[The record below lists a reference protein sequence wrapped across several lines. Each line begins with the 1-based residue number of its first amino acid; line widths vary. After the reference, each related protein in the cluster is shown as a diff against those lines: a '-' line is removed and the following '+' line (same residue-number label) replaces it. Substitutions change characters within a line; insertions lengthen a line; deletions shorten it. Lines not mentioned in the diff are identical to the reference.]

1 MNSASPG
8 FALRLRHLAL
18 GAALAVATGS
28 VLAAPADRVLLPRD
42 TRPISYDIAVEP
54 DAPTLTFKGSV
65 AIRLEVVTATERI
78 VLNCADL
85 VIDRAVP
92 AGTAAAPVISYDEK
106 AQTAAFTFPAPLPPG
121 TYTLALDYHGRIY
134 QQSSGLFALDYDTA
148 HGKERA
154 LFTQFENS
162 DARRFVPCWDEP
174 AQKATFALTAT
185 VPAGLLAISNTPI
198 AATDALPDGRQRV
211 HFARTPK
218 MASYLLFFGL
228 GDLERIHRDVDG
240 VDVGVVVK
248 RGSAAAAQYALDTAS
263 AILPYYNE
271 YFGLRYPL
279 PKLDLI
285 AGPGT
290 SQFFSAM
297 ENWGAIFY
305 FEKSLLFDPKISSEN
320 DKRWIHI
327 VIAHEMS
334 HQWFGDLVTMDWWD
348 DLWLNEGF
356 ASWMQQKAT
365 DHFHPEW
372 KVWLDALSSKAGAMQ
387 IDARDGTHPVI
398 VPIRDVLQASGAF
411 DAITYQKGQAVI
423 RMLEAYVGED
433 NFRAGVRSYMRH
445 HAYGNTVT
453 DDLWREID
461 GANPRKLTQI
471 AHDFTLQPGVPMVTV
486 EPVGTGLALTADRFA
501 YDASGVAGGSWHLPV
516 IIGPGGDPA
525 GDRRVVVASGAPVT
539 VPDVPRGAIVNAGQT
554 GYFRVLYRGDA
565 FTAVNERF
573 ASLSADDQIGILN
586 DTYAFGCAGR
596 SPLSHLLALAG
607 RLPADA
613 DPSVWTMLTG
623 RLAAL
628 DSLYDGLPAQA
639 AFRSFA
645 TNLLRPLLERTGF
658 ETRAGETAN
667 TRILRST
674 VLTTLGQFSDPVVA
688 AEALRRFSLFRQDPG
703 TLTGT
708 DRESVLTV
716 AAINTDPA
724 VWDEL
729 HNLAR
734 AAVSPLEKQQ
744 YYGLLGAVRD
754 PALARQALDL
764 ALTTEA
770 DVTLRPRI
778 VAAVSGS
785 HPELALDFG
794 IAHWDLLS
802 SLIEPTTQAR
812 YIPRLASSA
821 SELAILDRLTAFAA
835 AHISP
840 GHDLDLRKAVAQI
853 RYAAAIRTERLP
865 EIDLWLA
872 DPRNRGTR

>member
-1 MNSASPG
+1 MTSPSPG
-8 FALRLRHLAL
+8 FALRLGHLAF
-18 GAALAVATGS
+18 GAALAAAGS
-28 VLAAPADRVLLPRD
+28 AVAAPADRILLPRD
-42 TRPISYDIAVEP
+42 ARPISYAIAVEP
-54 DAPTLTFKGSV
+54 NAQALTFQGAVS
-65 AIRLEVVTATERI
+65 IRFEVVTPTDRI

-85 VIDRAVP
+85 VIDRAAL
-92 AGTAAAPVISYDEK
+92 AGAAAAPAVSYDEK
-106 AQTAAFTFPAPLPPG
+106 AQTAAFAFPAPLPPG
-121 TYTLALDYHGRIY
+121 PYTLALEYHGRIY

-148 HGKERA
+148 RGRQRA

-174 AQKATFALTAT
+174 AQKATFTLTAT
-185 VPAGLLAISNTPI
+185 VPAGLLAISNTPV
-198 AATDALPDGRQRV
+198 AATEALPDGRQRV
-211 HFARTPK
+211 HFATTPK

-248 RGSAAAAQYALDTAS
+248 RGDTAAARYALETAA

-305 FEKSLLFDPKISSEN
+305 FEKALLFDPKISSES

-372 KVWLDALSSKAGAMQ
+372 KVWLDALGSKQAAMQ

-398 VPIRDVLQASGAF
+398 VPISDVLQASGTF
-411 DAITYQKGQAVI
+411 DVITYQKGQAVI

-461 GANPRKLTQI
+461 AAGDRKLTQI
-471 AHDFTLQPGVPMVTV
+471 AHDFTLQPGVPMVTA
-486 EPVGTGLALTADRFA
+486 ERAGTGLTLTADRFA
-501 YDASGVAGGSWHLPV
+501 NDASGAAGGTWHLPV
-516 IIGPGGDPA
+516 ILGAGDNPA
-525 GDRRVVVASGAPVT
+525 GVRRVVVASVAPVT
-539 VPDVPRGAIVNAGQT
+539 VPDLPRGAIVNAGQT

-596 SPLSHLLALAG
+596 APLSNLLALAA
-607 RLPADA
+607 RLPVDA
-613 DPSVWTMLTG
+613 DPSVWTMVTG

-628 DSLYDGLPAQA
+628 DSVSDGLPTQV
-639 AFRSFA
+639 AFRRFA
-645 TNLLRPLLERTGF
+645 TGLLRPLLDRTGF
-658 ETRAGETAN
+658 ATRAGETAN

-674 VLTTLGQFSDPVVA
+674 LLTALGQFNDPAVT
-688 AEALRRFSLFRQDPG
+688 AEALRRFSLFLQDPA
-703 TLTGT
+703 TLIGT

-716 AAINTDPA
+716 AAINASPA
-724 VWDEL
+724 VWEQL
-729 HNLAR
+729 HALAR
-734 AAVSPLEKQQ
+734 GTASPLEKQQ
-744 YYGLLGAVRD
+744 YYGLLGAAKD
-754 PALARQALDL
+754 PALARQALEL

-778 VAAVSGS
+778 VAAVSGT
-785 HPELALDFG
+785 HPAMALEFG

-802 SLIEPTTQAR
+802 SLIEPTTQPR
-812 YIPRLASSA
+812 YVPRLASSA
-821 SELAILDRLTAFAA
+821 SELGILAPLNAFAA

-840 GHDLDLRKAVAQI
+840 GHDQDLRKAVAQI

-865 EIDLWLA
+865 EMDRWLA
-872 DPRNRGTR
+872 DPGNTGSR